1 MRVRVVR
8 ARTMA
13 EAIRKL
19 TEELGP
25 DAVLLSSRRVSGGF
39 EATAGLEPDAPEEPL
54 MAVLPTSSSA
64 IVPGD
69 QNQGWLDAVRPSPVV
84 PAGDAAAIAFHGIP
98 AELRDRLLTGPLEAM
113 LAAALRFGRLPELG
127 SRPLLL
133 VGPPGAGK
141 TLTTMKLAARHV
153 LSGGAPPLIIN
164 TDHQRPGAAGQL
176 MGVTE
181 LLNATLVQAQNPA
194 AALQAIAL
202 RPPGGAVLIDTPGVD
217 PFDPDQARLLL
228 SLIATTRAHVA
239 LVLPCGLD
247 PAEASELGRAF
258 HALGATYLVPTRLDA
273 GRRLGG
279 ILSAAATADLVLSEA
294 GASNL
299 ISEGLMSLSSEWLAE
314 RLRRRTHFP
323 PQAGNPHPALSLRT
337 ASEVEEPR
345 EKSLLRVAVT
355 VRNGGSSD
363 D

>member
-1 MRVRVVR
+1 M
-8 ARTMA
+8 
-13 EAIRKL
+13 
-19 TEELGP
+19 
-25 DAVLLSSRRVSGGF
+25 
-39 EATAGLEPDAPEEPL
+39 
-54 MAVLPTSSSA
+54 
-64 IVPGD
+64 
-69 QNQGWLDAVRPSPVV
+69 

-98 AELRDRLLTGPLEAM
+98 AELRDRLLAGPLEAM

-153 LSGGAPPLIIN
+153 LGGGAPPLIIN

-176 MGVTE
+176 AGVTE
-181 LLNATLVQAQNPA
+181 LLKASLVQAQTPA

-217 PFDPDQARLLL
+217 PFDTEQARLLL
-228 SLIATTRAHVA
+228 SLIATTRPHVA
-239 LVLPCGLD
+239 LVLPSGLD

-273 GRRLGG
+273 SRRLGG
-279 ILSAAATADLVLSEA
+279 ILAAAATANLVLSEA

-314 RLRRRTHFP
+314 RLRRRTHFSP
-323 PQAGNPHPALSLRT
+323 RASNPGPNSSPST
-337 ASEVEEPR
+337 VSEVEEPR
-345 EKSLLRVAVT
+345 QKSLLRVAAT
-355 VRNGGSSD
+355 TQNGDSF
-363 D
+363 